1 MIKGL
6 IRYFLFLCIFLLS
19 GFGSSPAYAHES
31 ARLASAQTS
40 KSSVQASSDI
50 LHSRPIVV
58 ESSFSHQ
65 PRKRNNKAIVEENEV
80 EDEECFSSEK
90 YYKSVNFFAALLC
103 SRLLD
108 AFFSSLKTF
117 FGFWKHFTHISS
129 YKFYLM
135 FRVFRL

>member
-19 GFGSSPAYAHES
+19 GLGSSPAYACEGF
-31 ARLASAQTS
+31 ASAQTS
-40 KSSVQASSDI
+40 KNSVQANSNI
-50 LHSRPIVV
+50 LHSRTIVA

-65 PRKRNNKAIVEENEV
+65 PGKRNNKAIVEENEV

-90 YYKSVNFFAALLC
+90 YCKSINFFAALVC
-103 SRLLD
+103 SRFFD
-108 AFFSSLKTF
+108 TFFSSLKSF
-117 FGFWKHFTHISS
+117 FGFWKHLTHLSS

>member
-19 GFGSSPAYAHES
+19 GFGSSPAYACED
-31 ARLASAQTS
+31 ACVASTQSS
-40 KSSVQASSDI
+40 KNSVQANNNS

-65 PRKRNNKAIVEENEV
+65 PGKRNNKAIVEENEI
-80 EDEECFSSEK
+80 EDDECFSSEK
-90 YYKSVNFFAALLC
+90 YCKSINFFAALFC
-103 SRLLD
+103 SRFLD
-108 AFFSSLKTF
+108 AFFSSLKSF

>member
-19 GFGSSPAYAHES
+19 GLGTSPAYAYEG
-31 ARLASAQTS
+31 ACQASAQGS
-40 KSSVQASSDI
+40 KNSVQASSDI

-65 PRKRNNKAIVEENEV
+65 PRKRNNKAIVEENEI

-90 YYKSVNFFAALLC
+90 YCKSINFFAALFC
-103 SRLLD
+103 SRFLD
-108 AFFSSLKTF
+108 AFFNSLKSF
-117 FGFWKHFTHISS
+117 FGFWKHLTHISS
-129 YKFYLM
+129 YKFYLI